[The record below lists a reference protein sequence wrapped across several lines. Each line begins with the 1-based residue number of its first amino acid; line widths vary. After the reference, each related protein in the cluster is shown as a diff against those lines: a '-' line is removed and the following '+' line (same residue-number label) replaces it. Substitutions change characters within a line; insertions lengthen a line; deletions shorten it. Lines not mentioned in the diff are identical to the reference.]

1 MLRGEG
7 TGRREGVPKPRIT
20 RETIYVFLTAQTEL
34 SRSSCRFVRNWVL
47 AHSVS

>member
-1 MLRGEG
+1 RGEG
-7 TGRREGVPKPRIT
+7 TGRREGDSKTTHHARDHLFLPHL
-20 RETIYVFLTAQTEL
+20 RETEL